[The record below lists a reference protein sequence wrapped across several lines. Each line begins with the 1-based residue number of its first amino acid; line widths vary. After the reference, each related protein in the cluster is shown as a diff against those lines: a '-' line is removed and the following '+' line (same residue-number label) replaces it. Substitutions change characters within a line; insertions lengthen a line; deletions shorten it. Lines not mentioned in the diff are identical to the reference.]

1 MPSAP
6 ATAAPASAVPSHAGT
21 NAFAAHAGTNAFAAF
36 TALAPTSLP
45 MSNAFKSLS
54 PAETSP
60 FFFDEDQDVL
70 PSMDTPALVPDDGDL
85 STLTSPI
92 WGSVSL
98 FPEHDPLL
106 AAAAAATTT
115 APAQAASVFPRTISP
130 IELSL
135 PLPSFDLPA
144 VPAQKPQPAA
154 ASSKKRASPAFD
166 IDDTLTLGSN
176 SASSSTAAVPVIKDP
191 RPPTK
196 RQRSSGSQQPS
207 GSAAA
212 RFTGTRNTSIPLLDL
227 DAPTQKRDYAGPQ
240 SKTSKRAVP
249 AAAARKVAALR
260 AHAEE
265 AGVELG
271 QEIEQSI
278 EEKRR
283 QNTVAARKSRQRK
296 AEHLQSLEDAIRALQ
311 DRQEQLELEVQ
322 VWTRRALAAGWSEDM
337 RPE

>member
-21 NAFAAHAGTNAFAAF
+21 NAFAAF

-45 MSNAFKSLS
+45 MRNAFKSLS

-60 FFFDEDQDVL
+60 FFFDEDQNVL
-70 PSMDTPALVPDDGDL
+70 PPVDTPALVPDDGDL

-106 AAAAAATTT
+106 AAAAAATAT
-115 APAQAASVFPRTISP
+115 APAQAAPLCPRTISP

-135 PLPSFDLPA
+135 PLPSFDAPA
-144 VPAQKPQPAA
+144 APAQQPQPQPAA
-154 ASSKKRASPAFD
+154 ASSKKRFYPAFD

-212 RFTGTRNTSIPLLDL
+212 RFTGTRNTSIALLDL
-227 DAPTQKRDYAGPQ
+227 DAPTQKRDYAGPP

-296 AEHLQSLEDAIRALQ
+296 AEHLQSLEDAVRALQ
-311 DRQEQLELEVQ
+311 ERQEQLELEVQ